1 MSDDIVERLRSPE
14 KVVIPAGAEM
24 MFIHSTSQWPHT
36 LFPVM
41 VCGGTGGTMRNL
53 EPFSVSISS
62 SERLEA
68 AAEIERLRARV
79 EVLEC
84 VLRDARHNGL
94 IYWEPRTTRGAVQRA
109 NMMSRIDFVLNKEA
123 KP

>member
-79 EVLEC
+79 EVLESA
-84 VLRDARHNGL
+84 LRIIARLDSPHVHMT
-94 IYWEPRTTRGAVQRA
+94 PMRRA
-109 NMMSRIDFVLNKEA
+109 CAALGIQ
-123 KP
+123 P